1 MVHISPSIK
10 FIDALWTESMQW
22 FGVFIWASPKGVAYW
37 CSSQLCLVG
46 FTSWRTHSI
55 RWLRCT
61 PAISGWLKHWEHLG
75 FQLLG
80 FMCYNFLTWI
90 YFYYL
95 LFLGA
100 SSHTPGTWWFKPFLI
115 WSLAPWLLPLRP
127 IKWPFGWESMH
138 PYRGNGPGF
147 GQRLLLSLL
156 WIWGQWLLKNDLVA
170 RLWQPATKI
179 PKVERDSKG
188 TNLENKPVPFLD
200 QNVCSIW
207 FVFPKVFHQ
216 LWDYVNL
223 LPILL
228 SLQPCC

>member
-1 MVHISPSIK
+1 MHFGLKACNGLVFSFGLPPKELHT
-10 FIDALWTESMQW
+10 DA
-22 FGVFIWASPKGVAYW
+22 P
-37 CSSQLCLVG
+37 
-46 FTSWRTHSI
+46 HSCAWWGLLHGEPI

-179 PKVERDSKG
+179 PKVDRDSKG
-188 TNLENKPVPFLD
+188 TNRWKQASTFSWSECL
-200 QNVCSIW
+200 
-207 FVFPKVFHQ
+207 
-216 LWDYVNL
+216 
-223 LPILL
+223 
-228 SLQPCC
+228 